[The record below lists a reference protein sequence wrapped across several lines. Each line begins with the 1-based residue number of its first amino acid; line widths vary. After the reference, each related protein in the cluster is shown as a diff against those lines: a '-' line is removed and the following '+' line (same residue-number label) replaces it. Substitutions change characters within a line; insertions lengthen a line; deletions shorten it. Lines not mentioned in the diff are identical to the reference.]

1 MGGISSKYS
10 DPPSGAVVADTS
22 LRPKVLDL
30 VGEME
35 ECTQVDMS
43 RPDRGKLTL
52 VLILLE
58 KAKSCLNLF
67 R

>member
-1 MGGISSKYS
+1 M
-10 DPPSGAVVADTS
+10 PWWQTTP
-22 LRPKVLDL
+22 LRLKVLDL

-35 ECTQVDMS
+35 EYSQMDMS

-58 KAKSCLNLF
+58 KAKSCLNLL